1 MQRKNPAVRELNR
14 VSTALKEL
22 AGAFQGLGSVLVA
35 TVSSNGTSRT
45 GTRQRAKP
53 RLTAAWRRA
62 LKLQGAYMGTIRGLK
77 PRQRS
82 QVKQIRAAKG
92 VRAAIAAARRM
103 AN

>member
-14 VSTALKEL
+14 VSTASRNSPARFKS
-22 AGAFQGLGSVLVA
+22 GSVLVA

-62 LKLQGAYMGTIRGLK
+62 LKLQARTGHD
-77 PRQRS
+77 S
-82 QVKQIRAAKG
+82 RAQAATAISG
-92 VRAAIAAARRM
+92 ETDPGSEGGQAAIAAARRM